1 MTRQHLRLVR
11 MVRTIESDSPPDGW
25 PAIRMRDV
33 SGLADAVE
41 SLTARLEECR
51 KVRNALIDQLA
62 GRPGGVESAD
72 RQRRTGPNVPA
83 QRPPATDV

>member
-1 MTRQHLRLVR
+1 MTIQHLRLVR
-11 MVRTIESDSPPDGW
+11 MVRTFEIDHPPQGY
-25 PAIRMRDV
+25 PPIRMRAV
-33 SGLADAVE
+33 SVLADAVE

-72 RQRRTGPNVPA
+72 RQRRTGPNSEVSSGA
-83 QRPPATDV
+83 KTI